1 MNSISNS
8 YRIVLARP
16 DGLSRSQLFVDFSPS
31 YDRKPHPDIQLEQAI
46 EEVWKQRISTNPSL
60 YNGKKFRYGGCR
72 SLLCDGKSL
81 QMPPNC
87 LCLGLTDYRTF
98 IGTNLAPSW
107 ENFLVPVEDDAEQC
121 AHVSSPLGNGAVVET
136 KDNYIVVLERSHNV
150 GEFPGH
156 LVFPG
161 GHSEPKELGI
171 SSHAYG
177 GEETDVESLN
187 SRISEE
193 MFDGILREVV
203 EEIGVPEIAL
213 SDPIFIG
220 VSRRALNVRPTAFFF
235 IKCSLDSAEVYDF
248 YAKAEDGF
256 ESTNLHMVPKSELAC
271 AALKMPGC
279 HRGGFAL
286 YELMVKKQEAPETL

>member
-161 GHSEPKELGI
+161 GHSE
-171 SSHAYG
+171 
-177 GEETDVESLN
+177 
-187 SRISEE
+187 
-193 MFDGILREVV
+193 
-203 EEIGVPEIAL
+203 